1 MWMRKKCRVSEAER
15 IIEETFFDDVP
26 DDTAELEGGLQ
37 IVISGYYLLI
47 PELKIQLHEGL
58 ICVFDKEANIY
69 MPDEAVTVIID
80 VTGQEAESICYKQ
93 DGIIGTLYDWGQGKM
108 SLDRIENLW
117 CEIVV
122 PD

>member
-15 IIEETFFDDVP
+15 IIEETDFDDVP
-26 DDTAELEGGLQ
+26 DDTAELQGGLQ

-47 PELKIQLHEGL
+47 PVLKIQLHEGL
-58 ICVFDKEANIY
+58 ICVFDKEANMY
-69 MPDEAVTVIID
+69 MPDEAVTVIIA

-108 SLDRIENLW
+108 SLDKIENLW
-117 CEIVV
+117 CEIIV

>member
-15 IIEETFFDDVP
+15 IIEETDFDDVP

-47 PELKIQLHEGL
+47 PELKIQLHKGL
-58 ICVFDKEANIY
+58 ICVFDKEANMY
-69 MPDEAVTVIID
+69 MPDETVTVIID
-80 VTGQEAESICYKQ
+80 VNGQEEESICYKQ

-117 CEIVV
+117 CEIIV

>member
-1 MWMRKKCRVSEAER
+1 MRMRKKCRIKEVER
-15 IIEETFFDDVP
+15 ILAELDLEDVSDDIEE
-26 DDTAELEGGLQ
+26 LEDGLQ

-47 PELKIQLHEGL
+47 PELKIELHEGL
-58 ICVFDKEANIY
+58 ICVFDKEANMY
-69 MPDEAVTVIID
+69 MPDETVTVIID

-117 CEIVV
+117 CEIIV

>member
-1 MWMRKKCRVSEAER
+1 MRKKCRVSEAER
-15 IIEETFFDDVP
+15 IIDEIDFDDVP

-47 PELKIQLHEGL
+47 PVLKIQLHKGF
-58 ICVFDKEANIY
+58 ICVFDKEANMY

-80 VTGQEAESICYKQ
+80 ATGQEAESICYKQ
-93 DGIIGTLYDWGQGKM
+93 DGIIGTLYDWGKGKM

-117 CEIVV
+117 CEIIV

>member
-15 IIEETFFDDVP
+15 IIEETDFDDVP

-47 PELKIQLHEGL
+47 SELKIQLHEGL
-58 ICVFDKEANIY
+58 ICVFDKEANMY
-69 MPDEAVTVIID
+69 MPDEAVTVIIA

-117 CEIVV
+117 CEIIV

>member
-1 MWMRKKCRVSEAER
+1 MRKKCRVSEAER
-15 IIEETFFDDVP
+15 IIEETDFNDVP

-47 PELKIQLHEGL
+47 SELKIQLHEGL
-58 ICVFDKEANIY
+58 ICVFDKEANMY
-69 MPDEAVTVIID
+69 MPDEVVTVIID
-80 VTGQEAESICYKQ
+80 VTGQEAESICYKR

-117 CEIVV
+117 CEIIV